1 MMCMVAVVAALVL
14 LGNNSVTQDED
25 RRFLAAITIMMG
37 WVTRV

>member
-1 MMCMVAVVAALVL
+1 MMCMVAVVVLVL